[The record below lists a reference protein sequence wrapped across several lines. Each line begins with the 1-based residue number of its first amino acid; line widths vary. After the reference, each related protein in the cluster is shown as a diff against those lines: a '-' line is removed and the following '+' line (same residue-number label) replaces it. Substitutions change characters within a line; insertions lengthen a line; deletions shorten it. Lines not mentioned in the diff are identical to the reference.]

1 MVWVVGILT
10 VAFII
15 VIVTLII
22 LLLWET
28 TYKRNR
34 KLTVT
39 EAEAQANIEYLDR
52 ACLYKYR
59 KSAMQNRD
67 FDHVSP
73 ST

>member
-39 EAEAQANIEYLDR
+39 EAEAQANIEYLQGEQKNIR
-52 ACLYKYR
+52 MIK
-59 KSAMQNRD
+59 
-67 FDHVSP
+67 
-73 ST
+73 